1 MRTRDHLEFEKNLEL
16 KEKLSIG
23 ELLGI
28 RNWDQEDLVLACDTL
43 LRALWYMVAGTKEL
57 RMDY

>member
-43 LRALWYMVAGTKEL
+43 
-57 RMDY
+57 